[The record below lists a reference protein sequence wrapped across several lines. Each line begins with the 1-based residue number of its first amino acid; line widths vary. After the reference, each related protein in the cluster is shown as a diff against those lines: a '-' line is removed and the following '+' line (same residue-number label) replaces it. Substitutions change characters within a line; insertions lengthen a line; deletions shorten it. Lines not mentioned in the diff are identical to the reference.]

1 MNRVTILLV
10 SANAGTIIY
19 SPRAKRRNIIIASTL
34 IVVLAISLVTGLI
47 VFYHQPSTRKPAPT
61 KLNVNVSAC
70 QTNILQGGNLFA
82 EVNVTSKG
90 KAENVT
96 LSCES
101 SSSWF
106 HCSFEPA
113 KGTSNFTSWLAIS
126 VPDSTPTG
134 NYSAIVTASG
144 GGAIENATCIFSVVN
159 ASALS
164 PYVIVTGTVSADN
177 EVALTTVI
185 LDQIQF
191 TDTQTDAITTV
202 DLFGAG
208 AHYASGEY
216 SVVLQNE
223 QIYDVT
229 VTVSWGG
236 AFTFDAGNL
245 YVYAPAG
252 NSTMH
257 QDFSVWF

>member
-10 SANAGTIIY
+10 IANAGTMVY
-19 SPRAKRRNIIIASTL
+19 SACAKRRNIIIASTA

-47 VFYHQPSTRKPAPT
+47 VFYHQPSTPKPAPT

-70 QTNILQGGNLFA
+70 QTNILQGGNLLA
-82 EVNVTSKG
+82 EVNVTTKG
-90 KAENVT
+90 KAENIT

-101 SSSWF
+101 GSSGF
-106 HCSFEPA
+106 HYSFDPA

-134 NYSAIVTASG
+134 NYSLIVTASG
-144 GGAIENATCIFSVVN
+144 DGAIENASCIFSVVN

-164 PYVIVTGTVSADN
+164 PDVIVTGTVSAEN
-177 EVALTTVI
+177 EVAMTTVI

-191 TDTQTDAITTV
+191 IDTQTGAITTI

-208 AHYASGEY
+208 AHFASGEY
-216 SVVLQNE
+216 TVVLQNE
-223 QIYDVT
+223 HIYDVT

-245 YVYAPAG
+245 YVYAPEG

-257 QDFSVWF
+257 QDFSVGF